1 MTCQFVQKSLFSK
14 IYKYD
19 CKCILIICIIEWFFY
34 IMSFCTRTLL
44 RFTTD
49 SDNIAFTT
57 HLISNHSH
65 IHYASSVNKTIEV
78 SILLWKSHI
87 LLGKQNITSQGHRLL
102 TFKQGLVCW
111 PSGKVKTI
119 LTNRQGQN
127 KISLFNFN
135 VWICCFSVALEGW
148 MGGQHVLL
156 VQPIL
161 IRDQALPLP
170 AYHVILMKSVP
181 LDHLHV
187 LSVRLDLAVHL

>member
-1 MTCQFVQKSLFSK
+1 MKVYYVIWNNFVTCQFVQKSLFSK
-14 IYKYD
+14 IYQYD
-19 CKCILIICIIEWFFY
+19 CKHFNYLYHWMIFY

-65 IHYASSVNKTIEV
+65 IHDASPVNKTIEV

-87 LLGKQNITSQGHRLL
+87 LLGKQNITSQCHRLL

-119 LTNRQGQN
+119 LTHRQGQN
-127 KISLFNFN
+127 KISLFNF
-135 VWICCFSVALEGW
+135 
-148 MGGQHVLL
+148 
-156 VQPIL
+156 
-161 IRDQALPLP
+161 
-170 AYHVILMKSVP
+170 
-181 LDHLHV
+181 
-187 LSVRLDLAVHL
+187 

>member
-49 SDNIAFTT
+49 SDNIAFTN

-87 LLGKQNITSQGHRLL
+87 LLGTQNITSQGHRLL
-102 TFKQGLVCW
+102 IFKQGLVCW

-119 LTNRQGQN
+119 DPQARSKHNQ
-127 KISLFNFN
+127 F
-135 VWICCFSVALEGW
+135 
-148 MGGQHVLL
+148 
-156 VQPIL
+156 VQF
-161 IRDQALPLP
+161 
-170 AYHVILMKSVP
+170 
-181 LDHLHV
+181 
-187 LSVRLDLAVHL
+187 